1 MELVTLK
8 EYAQERGMHYNT
20 LRVLCHRHGIV
31 PVRTG
36 SFRRRLFRKSD
47 LDALPFQE
55 GYRAKKGGYRA
66 KKAADADALWKAL
79 RDEPSRLWSLSELGE
94 LSGLGGNLVRA
105 RFSKAGIPPDDQ
117 ELIGSR
123 FTNLYRLD
131 EEVLSILCGEFP
143 DEADEMKGLDGIEL
157 DRMVGRRIVYRD
169 RHGEERQGILAEVGM
184 FSAVVNRDG
193 YEDVVMIADMNAR
206 RLE

>member
-8 EYAQERGMHYNT
+8 EYAKERGLHYNT

-47 LDALPFQE
+47 LDALPSQE

-66 KKAADADALWKAL
+66 KKAADADALWNAL

-94 LSGLGGNLVRA
+94 LSGMGDGVVRA
-105 RFSKAGIPPDDQ
+105 RLSKFGILPDDQ

-123 FTNLYRLD
+123 FTNVYRLD

-143 DEADEMKGLDGIEL
+143 DEADEMEGLDGIEL
-157 DRMVGRRIVYRD
+157 DRMVGRRIAYKD

-184 FSAVVNRDG
+184 FSAVVERDG
-193 YEDVVMIADMNAR
+193 HEDVVMIADMNAR